1 MDLKPL
7 NHTVEMESEIF
18 LLFFLKSSTFQTF
31 YNQKL
36 RIHRFWSAKIEN
48 RKNRGRECSKLYFLF
63 QINLSFLFYANTFK
77 KHYKIYK
84 YYKYYFL

>member
-36 RIHRFWSAKIEN
+36 RIHRFWSAKNQSKSRQREESDLSCHHVSKRASIEDFTIME
-48 RKNRGRECSKLYFLF
+48 RGAFS
-63 QINLSFLFYANTFK
+63 IGV
-77 KHYKIYK
+77 
-84 YYKYYFL
+84 